1 MLPLLVPVFL
11 LLAPAESTRV
21 AGVQV
26 SPGACTSPECA
37 TAVVQS
43 TYLRGWEAAR
53 EAARVGGS
61 PEALAPVVEAITAL
75 ERLAGGAHG
84 PAEIS
89 MFVLRAAADAAQ
101 DEREEMAL
109 FLAHAIDLERAQLDA
124 GQPGAPA
131 ITAHEAAGELWF
143 RVRRYED
150 ALRAYQ
156 HARTVVG
163 STPLIESGLSRVN
176 DALRR

>member
-1 MLPLLVPVFL
+1 MVAVLAVLTV
-11 LLAPAESTRV
+11 LLAPQEAPRSSRLQTELDSCPSLT
-21 AGVQV
+21 
-26 SPGACTSPECA
+26 CA
-37 TAVVQS
+37 TSEVQS
-43 TYLRGWEAAR
+43 VYLRGWEAAR
-53 EAARVGGS
+53 EAARVGGP
-61 PEALAPVVEAITAL
+61 PESLAPVREAITTL
-75 ERLAGGAHG
+75 EGLAGGGHG

-109 FLAHAIDLERAQLDA
+109 FLAHAVDLERTQLDA
-124 GQPGAPA
+124 GQPGAPG
-131 ITAHEAAGELWF
+131 ISAHEAAGELWF

-156 HARTVVG
+156 HARSVVG
-163 STPLIESGLSRVN
+163 STALIESGLARVN